1 MAPRAGPL
9 VAACWAKKRHVLEKP
24 WCKDIKA
31 PLEFDEATVVV
42 HQSPPE
48 EICKEGKQDDGVGVD
63 MPRQWLRSYALH
75 WQDAQPRCSRMQFSN
90 RRFILQ
96 RHFSSQDQ
104 HWEVIQES
112 WQCLRMFYLDL
123 ATILNQGTSV
133 LTSVPIM
140 VVRERSSTNPS
151 AVLFCSGIRRCL
163 LSDLKNL

>member
-1 MAPRAGPL
+1 MSWKSHGAKTSHHWSLMKLPWLFINLLRKKF
-9 VAACWAKKRHVLEKP
+9 AKKGNRTMEM
-24 WCKDIKA
+24 
-31 PLEFDEATVVV
+31 
-42 HQSPPE
+42 
-48 EICKEGKQDDGVGVD
+48 GVD

-75 WQDAQPRCSRMQFSN
+75 WQDAPPRCSRMQFSK

-123 ATILNQGTSV
+123 ATILNQRTSV

-140 VVRERSSTNPS
+140 VVRERSSSNPS